1 MKCLFSSFAFAYYS
15 ETPCIY
21 CKIFPQLKLSS
32 APIANEKKSA
42 LRTGGDGGRDGALEA
57 GDVAQLGAAGQA
69 GGGHPQARAGEG
81 EARRPRD
88 LAAAAAGGQ
97 QERAEQRGQRRQVER
112 LGGEHHSSHS
122 YISACGM
129 MYDYL
134 SLPFLTCLYLNG
146 PYYAFAH

>member
-21 CKIFPQLKLSS
+21 CKTFPQLKLSS

-81 EARRPRD
+81 EAPRPRD

-97 QERAEQRGQRRQVER
+97 QGRAGQRGQRHLGRGRQGER
-112 LGGEHHSSHS
+112 LGGEQHHQEDNIVFIVL
-122 YISACGM
+122 YLSACGM
-129 MYDYL
+129 MHDKI
-134 SLPFLTCLYLNG
+134 
-146 PYYAFAH
+146 